1 MNIRTHIHVYMYIP
15 FDIVEGHEKK
25 FRFKRMIDNKG
36 DLKNL
41 IYRNPLSQRISDTEY
56 LLQKN
61 YN

>member
-56 LLQKN
+56 L
-61 YN
+61 